1 MTFLCDRTAD
11 IVFQKFKDRQIK
23 KFNKLREGIIGST
36 PTDIN
41 LRPSW
46 LVNLSRKELTE
57 PEKAVLLKS
66 PKFAITPKIQPI
78 DIAAP
83 IEAALQY
90 SVAPPQEV
98 EMVRIRI
105 CEAIKQAKPP
115 RRNLTPAEWRA
126 ARELRKGDTVC
137 ILQSDKGNATV
148 ILDTEEY
155 DTKVLDLLNDRQS
168 YNILQKDPT

>member
-1 MTFLCDRTAD
+1 M
-11 IVFQKFKDRQIK
+11 K
-23 KFNKLREGIIGST
+23 G
-36 PTDIN
+36 
-41 LRPSW
+41 
-46 LVNLSRKELTE
+46 
-57 PEKAVLLKS
+57 

-98 EMVRIRI
+98 EMARIQI
-105 CEAIKQAKPP
+105 CEAIKRAKPS
-115 RRNLTPAEWRA
+115 RRNWIRAEWRA
-126 ARELRKGDTVC
+126 VRELCKDDTVC
-137 ILQSDKGNATV
+137 ILQSDKANATV